1 MMQSL
6 YRFLKTTL
14 VGGLVV
20 LVPVAVCAYIIAAVV
35 KAVLRGLAPIA
46 ELLPAQ
52 DPGGIGLIGLMAIA
66 IVVAVCFLFGLLVRT
81 AGGRALGGWVEE
93 RLFNLLPG
101 YELIKR
107 VTQQFAGTGEETL
120 GTPVAVRLGDSQ
132 QIGFLVEELTPGQV
146 TVFIPA
152 APALTFGAVH
162 IVPAERVEKLSAKL
176 TQVVDCIS
184 KIGCG
189 SSRLLSA
196 PRRPIERKT

>member
-1 MMQSL
+1 MQSL

-46 ELLPAQ
+46 ELLPGQ
-52 DPGGIGLIGLMAIA
+52 GPGGIGLIGLIAIA
-66 IVVAVCFLFGLLVRT
+66 IVVAVCFLFGLLLRT

-152 APALTFGAVH
+152 APALTFGTVH
-162 IVPAERVEKLSAKL
+162 IVAAERVEKLSAKL
-176 TQVVDCIS
+176 TQVIDCIS

-196 PRRPIERKT
+196 PRRPIERKN

>member
-1 MMQSL
+1 MQSL
-6 YRFLKTTL
+6 FRFLKTTL
-14 VGGLVV
+14 IGGLVV
-20 LVPVAVCAYIIAAVV
+20 LVPVAICTYIMAAVV
-35 KAVLRGLAPIA
+35 KAVLGGLASVAAI
-46 ELLPAQ
+46 LPAQ
-52 DPGGIGLIGLMAIA
+52 SPGGIGLVSLIAIA
-66 IVVAVCFLFGLLVRT
+66 LVVAVCFLFGLLVRT
-81 AGGRALGGWVEE
+81 AGGRALGGWVEQ

-107 VTQQFAGTGEETL
+107 ATQQFPGSGEETL

-162 IVPAERVEKLSAKL
+162 IVTTDRVQKLNVKL
-176 TQVVDCIS
+176 TQVVDCIT

-196 PRRPIERKT
+196 PRQTSR

>member
-6 YRFLKTTL
+6 FRFLKTTL

-20 LVPVAVCAYIIAAVV
+20 LVPVAICAYIIAAVV
-35 KAVLRGLAPIA
+35 KAVLGGLAPIA
-46 ELLPAQ
+46 ALLPAQ
-52 DPGGIGLIGLMAIA
+52 SPGGIGLMGLIA
-66 IVVAVCFLFGLLVRT
+66 VALVVAVCFLFGLLVRT
-81 AGGRALGGWVEE
+81 AGGRALGGWVEN

-107 VTQQFAGTGEETL
+107 VTQQFAGTGETL
-120 GTPVAVRLGDSQ
+120 ATPVAVRLGDSQ
-132 QIGFLVEELTPGQV
+132 QIGFLVEEITPGQV

-152 APALTFGAVH
+152 APALTFGTLH
-162 IVPAERVEKLSAKL
+162 IVSADRVEKLSAKM
-176 TQVVDCIS
+176 TQVVDCIT

-196 PRRPIERKT
+196 PRRPVERKA